1 MTQTLTAEIVDR
13 IMVMTIANPPMN
25 VMTAGAWDALDGHI
39 DRALAEDVRG
49 IIVRGDDE
57 VFCAGSNIFE
67 MLDLDEVSGTAW
79 SRRNYA
85 VREKLRAFPW
95 PTVAAIEG
103 LCLGGGMSFALACDM
118 RVAAEDVEFGLPEA
132 RVGLVGTANSL
143 LRYLPPGKV
152 KDMVY
157 TGSRLSAVD
166 AERWGVVERLTP
178 RGEAFSVAMDVV
190 RASMEMAPLA
200 VRLYK
205 STIDTGMSMGLEGAL
220 KVELERLQ
228 ECWGSEDRR
237 AWVRAFTA
245 ERERRRAERARAAA
259 EGSDGSASR

>member
-1 MTQTLTAEIVDR
+1 MSGGLSAEIDGDILVLTVD
-13 IMVMTIANPPMN
+13 NPPMN
-25 VMTAGAWDALDGHI
+25 VMTAAAWEALDTHL
-39 DRALAEDVRG
+39 DTALAADVRG
-49 IIVRGDDE
+49 ILVKGSDE

-67 MLDLDEVSGTAW
+67 MLDLDEVSGAAW
-79 SRRNYA
+79 SRRNYG

-103 LCLGGGMSFALACDM
+103 LCLGGGMSLALACDI
-118 RVAAEDVEFGLPEA
+118 RVAAEDAEFGLPEA

-143 LRYLPPGKV
+143 ARLMPPGKV
-152 KDMVY
+152 KDMVF

-178 RGEAFSVAMDVV
+178 RGGAVAEARSLLE
-190 RASMEMAPLA
+190 ASFEMAPLA

-220 KVELERLQ
+220 RVEIERLQ
-228 ECWGSEDRR
+228 ECWGSDDRR
-237 AWVRAFTA
+237 TWVESFTA
-245 ERERRRAERARAAA
+245 ERERRRAARAAA
-259 EGSDGSASR
+259 AAEGTPGNA

>member
-1 MTQTLTAEIVDR
+1 MSGRLDAEIENGV
-13 IMVMTIANPPMN
+13 MVLTIVNPPMN
-25 VMTAGAWDALDGHI
+25 VMTAGAWDALDGHLDI
-39 DRALAEDVRG
+39 ALAEDIRG
-49 IIVRGDDE
+49 IIVRGDGE

-67 MLDLDEVSGTAW
+67 MLELDEVTGTAW

-95 PTVAAIEG
+95 PTVTAIEG
-103 LCLGGGMSFALACDM
+103 LCLGGGMSFALACDL
-118 RVAAEDVEFGLPEA
+118 RVAAEDAEFGLPEA

-152 KDMVY
+152 KDMVM

-166 AERWGVVERLTP
+166 AERWGVVERLAP
-178 RGEAFSVAMDVV
+178 RGAAFDIAKEMID
-190 RASMEMAPLA
+190 ASMEMAPLA

-228 ECWGSEDRR
+228 ECWGSDDRR
-237 AWVRAFTA
+237 AWVGAFTA
-245 ERERRRAERARAAA
+245 ERERRRAEREART
-259 EGSDGSASR
+259 ESAT